1 MKKVWIGC
9 GIVLVVGFL
18 CLVAGVGGLAVI
30 GWLSEA
36 GGESGLSTP
45 AAVIPTLTPGAGVAS
60 PVPTLSQATATPF
73 VATPAQ
79 PVAAFTPAI
88 TPLADKVPYRA
99 VVQIVAETETEGGN
113 LRPVWSGSGTIVDP
127 RGFILTNAH
136 VALPEPGSGEQVDA
150 LEILVTE
157 AEDQPPVPK
166 YFAEVVQADPQLDL
180 AVLRITTDL
189 DGNPVDAL
197 HLNLPYARLGDSSK
211 LHLGEPIVI
220 LGYPGIGGNT
230 ITLTSGEVSGFTA
243 EKPYGRRAF
252 IKTSAAIAG
261 GNSGGMAVNAAGE
274 LVAIPTQ
281 LGSGSDNSEV
291 VDCRYLADTN
301 GDGVIDEDDD
311 CVPTGGFINALRPIN
326 LAKPLIAA
334 ALRGEVAIGSTETPT
349 PAPLPVAVTPWP
361 TGRVLLQDDFSDPD
375 SGWPTSSSEDSEVG
389 YRNGQYRI
397 DVKSANW
404 ETWAYAGEDF
414 DDVIVEVDITKVSGD
429 NTSDFGVLCRYQ
441 DKDHAY
447 QFAIGA
453 DGYYQIFRWE
463 PDDEKMLL
471 GDGEWLSS
479 DAIREGNATNHL
491 RAECVGDTLA
501 LYVNGT
507 LIGAVRDTAYTHGDI
522 ALAVGTYDHGGTD
535 VRFDNLVV
543 YAPAH

>member
-30 GWLSEA
+30 GWLSEPA
-36 GGESGLSTP
+36 GESGLSTP

-197 HLNLPYARLGDSSK
+197 HLDLPYARLGDSSK

-361 TGRVLLQDDFSDPD
+361 TGKVLLQDDFSDPD

>member
-1 MKKVWIGC
+1 MKKVLVGC
-9 GIVLVVGFL
+9 AVILIVGFL
-18 CLVAGVGGLAVI
+18 CVVAGVGGLAVV
-30 GWLSEA
+30 GWLVGPEA
-36 GGESGLSTP
+36 ESGLSTP
-45 AAVIPTLTPGAGVAS
+45 AAFIPTLTPL
-60 PVPTLSQATATPF
+60 PEATPTAA
-73 VATPAQ
+73 VATLAPVAATPAQ
-79 PVAAFTPAI
+79 PVAAFTPQT
-88 TPLADKVPYRA
+88 TPLADAIPYRA
-99 VVQIVAETETEGGN
+99 VVQIVAETETEGGD
-113 LRPVWSGSGTIVDP
+113 LRPVWSGSGTIIDP

-136 VALPEPGSGEQVDA
+136 VALPEKGESVDA

-166 YFAEVVQADPQLDL
+166 YFAEVVQADPDLDI

-189 DGNPVDAL
+189 DGNPVDANT
-197 HLNLPYARLGDSSK
+197 LNLPYARLGDSSK

-230 ITLTSGEVSGFTA
+230 ITLTRGEVSGFTA

-281 LGSGSDNSEV
+281 LGSGAENGEV

-301 GDGVIDEDDD
+301 GDGVIDENDD

-334 ALRGEVAIGSTETPT
+334 ALRGEVAIHSGGETPT
-349 PAPLPVAVTPWP
+349 PAAVPVAVTPWP
-361 TGRVLLQDDFSDPD
+361 TGKVLLQDDFSDPD
-375 SGWPTSSSEDSEVG
+375 SGWPSSSSEDSVVG

-397 DVKSANW
+397 DVKSPNW

-414 DDVIVEVDITKVSGD
+414 GDVIVEVDITKVRGD
-429 NTSDFGVLCRYQ
+429 DTSDFGVLCRYQ

-463 PDDEKMLL
+463 PGDEKMLL

-479 DAIREGNATNHL
+479 KAIRQGNATNHL
-491 RAECVGDTLA
+491 RAECVGNTLA

-507 LIGAVRDTAYTHGDI
+507 LIGVVHDDAYTHGDI

-535 VRFDNLVV
+535 IRFDNLVV
-543 YAPAH
+543 YAPKR